1 VLSLRVGVQAGVG
14 MAKGTLQ
21 LRRPLGPQPTEART
35 VTDQQ
40 VATIDG
46 TDEGS
51 APVPSIKKTERTGVT
66 GHLGAASSPNTEAA
80 IQPKN
85 QVGART
91 ATLGPCFER
100 CLCCRSATG
109 GLKDRRTVGRLA
121 PSQSRPRQTG
131 PSHHPHRCC
140 RVYPATA

>member
-51 APVPSIKKTERTGVT
+51 APVPSIKKTERT
-66 GHLGAASSPNTEAA
+66 
-80 IQPKN
+80 
-85 QVGART
+85 
-91 ATLGPCFER
+91 
-100 CLCCRSATG
+100 
-109 GLKDRRTVGRLA
+109 
-121 PSQSRPRQTG
+121 
-131 PSHHPHRCC
+131 
-140 RVYPATA
+140 ATAKIKNAFEMHLKCRNAFEMRLKCVALIHERV